1 MFEAYYPSNHR
12 LGIRS
17 YQTKKMELIFPSNH
31 VNPMAPIQTLPTR
44 ISNKPKSDYHKIVP
58 CKEDGEWKA
67 NYVGLLTRTC
77 TLGFTLRAASLIHSP

>member
-58 CKEDGEWKA
+58 CKKTENGKPIA
-67 NYVGLLTRTC
+67 
-77 TLGFTLRAASLIHSP
+77 LGYSLGHAP